1 MTSKAFHHDLA
12 LEQIAKT
19 DSIAWSK
26 SSFGFFCKI
35 LLFGQPN
42 TISTSIVVQWERS
55 RLSSRR
61 HGFDP

>member
-19 DSIAWSK
+19 DCIVWSK
-26 SSFGFFCKI
+26 SSFGFFYKI

-42 TISTSIVVQWERS
+42 TISTFIVIQWERS
-55 RLSSRR
+55 RLSSWR